1 MSLDYA
7 GLIARDPVIN
17 GRRKRGHA
25 GYVADLKSLRD
36 THYRQFLDNGEYRFA
51 RVDEVIAAFDA
62 PPPEDFTLPYSLTP
76 DQVARLA
83 QHRVQ
88 RKYVKRFANI
98 RRSWALLLQYLP
110 ELMGKHARPREVLE
124 LSTAHGATLEILRHK
139 GHTVRGND
147 FPNFLGR
154 KNDHDSRERGVNEGL
169 PGQHRDD
176 HGFLNDKGEAEGWLY
191 QPIIESLGLEV
202 DLFDA
207 GQVPYPYADKRFDTV
222 ISFDALEHYCH
233 PRDWLFIID
242 EMVRL
247 ARRSVLVVTNPVQE
261 HKLSDPAYMEAFHT
275 FQKDMRDYRDGGF
288 ECVFAGMYRHQ
299 LTVFKL
305 MAG

>member
-7 GLIARDPVIN
+7 GHIARDAVIN
-17 GRRKRGHA
+17 GRRKRGYA
-25 GYVADLKSLRD
+25 GYVEELRPLREA
-36 THYRQFLDNGEYRFA
+36 HYRQFLEGGEYRFPA
-51 RVDEVIAAFDA
+51 VDEVIAAFDA
-62 PPPEDFTLPYSLTP
+62 PPPEDLSFPYSLSP
-76 DQVARLA
+76 DQVARLE

-98 RRSWALLLQYLP
+98 RRSWALLLQYMP
-110 ELMGKHARPREVLE
+110 ELMARGTRPRDILE
-124 LSTAHGATLEILRHK
+124 LSTAHGATLEILRYK
-139 GHTVRGND
+139 GHRVRGND
-147 FPNFLGR
+147 YANFLNPRMGL
-154 KNDHDSRERGVNEGL
+154 DSRERGVNEFV

-176 HGFLNDKGEAEGWLY
+176 HGFLNERGEIEGWLY

-207 GQVPYPYADKRFDTV
+207 GQVPYPYPADRFDTV

-233 PRDWLFIID
+233 PRDWLVIID
-242 EMVRL
+242 EMVRI

-261 HKLSDPAYMEAFHT
+261 QKLRDAAYMEAFHR
-275 FQKDMRDYRDGGF
+275 FQKDMRNYREGGF

-305 MAG
+305 MAC